1 MKNKILNII
10 SICTFALFAFS
21 CQDLDRP
28 ELESFPKD
36 ASQPGGPLKFY
47 VAFDG
52 TSTNPLMN
60 AVDSIRAKFPSDN
73 PLASI
78 DGASAKAVQGAKYKY
93 IKYTS
98 ANDFAQTAGSFTVS
112 VWTKKSEMKTDHIF
126 SMPAVTDYHWS
137 GGSMFLLTEG
147 SVATPIL
154 KFFVKDKTGEKWFE
168 WVGGN
173 SPLGIYN
180 GQWHHLAFVYDGTT
194 STMTLYVDGQPHA
207 FKSEWTNHGNVV
219 LEPAKITGLKIGAG
233 PQEFTAEQITN
244 NGDDW
249 LKNSYTGGIDQFR
262 MYSSALSA
270 AEVQALFSK
279 KK

>member
-1 MKNKILNII
+1 MKNKIINIVG
-10 SICTFALFAFS
+10 ICAMAFFAFS
-21 CQDLDRP
+21 CQNMDRP
-28 ELESFPKD
+28 ELGDYPKD
-36 ASQPGGPLKFY
+36 ASVPGGPLKFY

-52 TSTNPLMN
+52 TSTNSLMN
-60 AVDSIRAKFPSDN
+60 AVDSIKAKFPSDN

-78 DGASAKAVQGAKYKY
+78 DGVAAKAVQGEKFKY

-112 VWTKKSEMKTDHIF
+112 VWTQKNQMKTDHIF

-147 SVATPIL
+147 SVASPTL

-168 WVGGN
+168 WLNGN
-173 SPLGIYN
+173 SPLGLYN
-180 GQWHHLAFVYDGTT
+180 GQWHHLAFVYDGGT
-194 STMTLYVDGQPHA
+194 SKMTLYVDGRAHA
-207 FKSEWTNHGNVV
+207 FMPEWTNHGNVV
-219 LEPAKITGLKIGAG
+219 LEPTKITALKIGAG
-233 PQEFTAEQITN
+233 PQEFTDEQIAN

-262 MYSSALSA
+262 MYSTALTA
-270 AEVQALFSK
+270 AEVQALFTQK
-279 KK
+279 R